1 MRAAL
6 VTAWLFGMGLVTYK
20 YVTVKH
26 QPPIPGAL
34 LGASGFFA
42 LLALLA
48 EYQPAAGA
56 AAAVGWGVDIAA
68 LMGFFPESVAGP
80 TTGKAA
86 TQNVQKPGAAGAKG
100 KG

>member
-1 MRAAL
+1 MRAGL
-6 VTAWLFGMGLVTYK
+6 VTAWLFGMGLITYR
-20 YVTVKH
+20 YVTKQH

-42 LLALLA
+42 LLAVVA

-68 LMGFFPESVAGP
+68 LLGLFPESVAGP
-80 TTGKAA
+80 TAAKKATGT
-86 TQNVQKPGAAGAKG
+86 TQAKGTTTAAGRG
-100 KG
+100 